1 MFGAS
6 IGRAAQRIIDAMVRW
21 LAHGHFNPNILTVV
35 GVAINVG
42 SGLLF
47 GFGRFFWAGIVLII
61 ANLFDMLDGQVARL
75 SGRVTRF
82 GGFLDSSLDRLSD
95 MVVFVGLMVFYAR
108 ATEYHSTLNVF
119 LAGAGLM
126 VSVWVRYASARAES
140 LIPKCDV
147 GFLRRPERVVLFI
160 IGALS
165 TVPGSNNY
173 FAYRMPAVLW
183 VLAVG
188 SYWTF
193 AHRMYHTWTEVNRSE
208 AKHVVAE
215 SGASAGEQS
224 EVRSKPTL
232 ANKPASLG
240 FWSIVTAGEVAAWRV
255 KWEVLFAS
263 ILALWIGGRIVRS
276 ISQNPSRFI
285 GLRPARIGFASVV
298 TVAVLVGVLIG
309 ITVPER
315 F

>member
-6 IGRAAQRIIDAMVRW
+6 IGRAGQRIIDAMVRW
-21 LAHGHFNPNILTVV
+21 LARGHINPNFLTFI

-47 GFGRFFWAGIVLII
+47 GFGDFFWAGIVLIV

-75 SGRVTRF
+75 SGRVTSY

-119 LAGAGLM
+119 LAGAGMMGSVM
-126 VSVWVRYASARAES
+126 VSYASARAES
-140 LIPKCDV
+140 MIPKCDV

-165 TVPGSNNY
+165 TFPGSSNY

-193 AHRMYHTWTEVNRSE
+193 AHRMHHTWTEVNRTE
-208 AKHVVAE
+208 TMAVDPE
-215 SGASAGEQS
+215 NGADSPDQA
-224 EVRSKPTL
+224 EVRREPTL
-232 ANKPASLG
+232 AHK
-240 FWSIVTAGEVAAWRV
+240 
-255 KWEVLFAS
+255 
-263 ILALWIGGRIVRS
+263 
-276 ISQNPSRFI
+276 
-285 GLRPARIGFASVV
+285 
-298 TVAVLVGVLIG
+298 VG
-309 ITVPER
+309 
-315 F
+315 

>member
-6 IGRAAQRIIDAMVRW
+6 IGRAAQRIIDAIVRW
-21 LAHGHFNPNILTVV
+21 LAIGHINPNILTVI
-35 GVAINVG
+35 GVSLNVG
-42 SGLLF
+42 CGLLF
-47 GFGRFFWAGIVLII
+47 GMGRFFSAGITLIV

-108 ATEYHSTLNVF
+108 ATEFHSTLNVF

-126 VSVWVRYASARAES
+126 GSVMVSYASARAES

-165 TVPGSNNY
+165 THPGSTNF
-173 FAYRMPAVLW
+173 FANRMPAVLW

-193 AHRMYHTWTEVNRSE
+193 AHRMYHTWRELTKTE
-208 AKHVVAE
+208 AKTANVDAE
-215 SGASAGEQS
+215 ASYAQTSGSKERPKKRA
-224 EVRSKPTL
+224 EVP
-232 ANKPASLG
+232 
-240 FWSIVTAGEVAAWRV
+240 I
-255 KWEVLFAS
+255 
-263 ILALWIGGRIVRS
+263 
-276 ISQNPSRFI
+276 
-285 GLRPARIGFASVV
+285 
-298 TVAVLVGVLIG
+298 
-309 ITVPER
+309 
-315 F
+315 

>member
-1 MFGAS
+1 MFVDG
-6 IGRAAQRIIDAMVRW
+6 IGRGAQRIIDAMVRW
-21 LAHGHFNPNILTVV
+21 LAYGHINPNILTVI

-47 GFGRFFWAGIVLII
+47 GYGYFFWAGIVLIV

-108 ATEYHSTLNVF
+108 DTQFHSTLNVF

-126 VSVWVRYASARAES
+126 GAVMVSYASARPES

-147 GFLRRPERVVLFI
+147 GFLRRPERVVLII

-165 TVPGSNNY
+165 THPGSTNF
-173 FAYRMPAVLW
+173 FANRMPAVLW

-193 AHRMYHTWTEVNRSE
+193 AQRMYHTWYELNKATEPKDEE
-208 AKHVVAE
+208 ALPALSSSN
-215 SGASAGEQS
+215 SG
-224 EVRSKPTL
+224 
-232 ANKPASLG
+232 
-240 FWSIVTAGEVAAWRV
+240 
-255 KWEVLFAS
+255 
-263 ILALWIGGRIVRS
+263 
-276 ISQNPSRFI
+276 
-285 GLRPARIGFASVV
+285 
-298 TVAVLVGVLIG
+298 
-309 ITVPER
+309 PER
-315 F
+315 RTEPLVHKAG

>member
-6 IGRAAQRIIDAMVRW
+6 IGRAGQRIIDAMVRW
-21 LAHGHFNPNILTVV
+21 LARGHISPNLLTFI

-42 SGLLF
+42 SGMLF

-75 SGRVTRF
+75 SG
-82 GGFLDSSLDRLSD
+82 

-108 ATEYHSTLNVF
+108 DTEFHSTLNVF
-119 LAGAGLM
+119 LAGAGMMGSVM
-126 VSVWVRYASARAES
+126 VSYASARAES

-165 TVPGSNNY
+165 TRPGSHNF
-173 FAYRMPAVLW
+173 FANRMPAVLW

-193 AHRMYHTWTEVNRSE
+193 AHRMYHTWWELNRS
-208 AKHVVAE
+208 
-215 SGASAGEQS
+215 QTN
-224 EVRSKPTL
+224 EVPEVPTQTAPPPEIGREPTL
-232 ANKPASLG
+232 AHK
-240 FWSIVTAGEVAAWRV
+240 
-255 KWEVLFAS
+255 
-263 ILALWIGGRIVRS
+263 
-276 ISQNPSRFI
+276 IS
-285 GLRPARIGFASVV
+285 
-298 TVAVLVGVLIG
+298 
-309 ITVPER
+309 
-315 F
+315 

>member
-6 IGRAAQRIIDAMVRW
+6 IGRGAQRIIDAMVRW
-21 LAHGHFNPNILTVV
+21 LAMGHINPNILTVI
-35 GVAINVG
+35 GVALNVG
-42 SGLLF
+42 CGLLF
-47 GFGRFFWAGIVLII
+47 GTGRFFWAGIALIV

-108 ATEYHSTLNVF
+108 DIESHSTLNVF

-126 VSVWVRYASARAES
+126 GSVMVSYASARAES

-165 TVPGSNNY
+165 THPGSNNF
-173 FAYRMPAVLW
+173 FANRMPAVLW
-183 VLAVG
+183 VLAIG

-193 AHRMYHTWTEVNRSE
+193 AHRMYHTWRELSRVEPKTANAEAEAAVNRSY
-208 AKHVVAE
+208 
-215 SGASAGEQS
+215 
-224 EVRSKPTL
+224 RP
-232 ANKPASLG
+232 
-240 FWSIVTAGEVAAWRV
+240 
-255 KWEVLFAS
+255 KWTYIDRKVE
-263 ILALWIGGRIVRS
+263 
-276 ISQNPSRFI
+276 P
-285 GLRPARIGFASVV
+285 
-298 TVAVLVGVLIG
+298 
-309 ITVPER
+309 
-315 F
+315 

>member
-6 IGRAAQRIIDAMVRW
+6 IGRGAQRIIDAMVRW
-21 LAHGHFNPNILTVV
+21 LAHGHINPNILTVI
-35 GVAINVG
+35 GVSLNVG
-42 SGLLF
+42 CGLLF
-47 GFGRFFWAGIVLII
+47 GLGHFFWAGIVLIV

-108 ATEYHSTLNVF
+108 DTEFHSTLNVF

-126 VSVWVRYASARAES
+126 GSVMVSYASARAES

-165 TVPGSNNY
+165 SYPGSNN
-173 FAYRMPAVLW
+173 FLANRMPAVLW

-193 AHRMYHTWTEVNRSE
+193 AHRMYHTWRELNLARNE
-208 AKHVVAE
+208 AKEIAANPT
-215 SGASAGEQS
+215 SSASNAGSDRRTEQPLIH
-224 EVRSKPTL
+224 K
-232 ANKPASLG
+232 
-240 FWSIVTAGEVAAWRV
+240 AG
-255 KWEVLFAS
+255 
-263 ILALWIGGRIVRS
+263 
-276 ISQNPSRFI
+276 
-285 GLRPARIGFASVV
+285 
-298 TVAVLVGVLIG
+298 
-309 ITVPER
+309 
-315 F
+315 

>member
-6 IGRAAQRIIDAMVRW
+6 IGRGAQRIIDALVRW
-21 LAHGHFNPNILTVV
+21 LAMGHINPNILTVT
-35 GVAINVG
+35 GVALNVG
-42 SGLLF
+42 CGLLF
-47 GFGRFFWAGIVLII
+47 GMGWFFAAGIALIV

-108 ATEYHSTLNVF
+108 DTHLQSTLNVF

-126 VSVWVRYASARAES
+126 GSVMVSYASARAES

-165 TVPGSNNY
+165 THPGSNNF
-173 FAYRMPAVLW
+173 FANRMPAVLW

-193 AHRMYHTWTEVNRSE
+193 AHRMYHTWRELNRTEEKSENAEAEAAVNRSYK
-208 AKHVVAE
+208 ARPI
-215 SGASAGEQS
+215 G
-224 EVRSKPTL
+224 PTL
-232 ANKPASLG
+232 S
-240 FWSIVTAGEVAAWRV
+240 
-255 KWEVLFAS
+255 
-263 ILALWIGGRIVRS
+263 
-276 ISQNPSRFI
+276 
-285 GLRPARIGFASVV
+285 
-298 TVAVLVGVLIG
+298 
-309 ITVPER
+309 ER
-315 F
+315 

>member
-6 IGRAAQRIIDAMVRW
+6 IGRAGQRIIDAMVRW
-21 LAHGHFNPNILTVV
+21 LARGHINPNILTFV

-47 GFGRFFWAGIVLII
+47 GWGQFFWAGIILIV

-95 MVVFVGLMVFYAR
+95 MVVFVGLMVYYAR
-108 ATEYHSTLNVF
+108 DLPSHSTLNVF

-126 VSVWVRYASARAES
+126 GSVMVSYASARAES

-165 TVPGSNNY
+165 TRPSSQHFLLN
-173 FAYRMPAVLW
+173 RMPAVLW
-183 VLAVG
+183 VLAIG

-193 AHRMYHTWTEVNRSE
+193 AHRMYHTWLELNR
-208 AKHVVAE
+208 AKAK
-215 SGASAGEQS
+215 AGDAQA
-224 EVRSKPTL
+224 L
-232 ANKPASLG
+232 A
-240 FWSIVTAGEVAAWRV
+240 
-255 KWEVLFAS
+255 
-263 ILALWIGGRIVRS
+263 
-276 ISQNPSRFI
+276 
-285 GLRPARIGFASVV
+285 ASVSQSQ
-298 TVAVLVGVLIG
+298 TS
-309 ITVPER
+309 ER
-315 F
+315 R

>member
-6 IGRAAQRIIDAMVRW
+6 IGRAAQRIIDAIVRW
-21 LAHGHFNPNILTVV
+21 LAIGHINPNILTVI
-35 GVAINVG
+35 GVSLNVG
-42 SGLLF
+42 CGLLF
-47 GFGRFFWAGIVLII
+47 GMGWFFYAGIALIV

-108 ATEYHSTLNVF
+108 DTESHSTLNVF

-126 VSVWVRYASARAES
+126 GSVMVSYASARAES

-147 GFLRRPERVVLFI
+147 GFLRFI

-165 TVPGSNNY
+165 THSGSTNF
-173 FAYRMPAVLW
+173 FANRMPAVLW

-193 AHRMYHTWTEVNRSE
+193 AHRMYHTWRELTKADAAKTANVDAE
-208 AKHVVAE
+208 ASYAQSGERRAE
-215 SGASAGEQS
+215 PRL
-224 EVRSKPTL
+224 VTKP
-232 ANKPASLG
+232 S
-240 FWSIVTAGEVAAWRV
+240 
-255 KWEVLFAS
+255 
-263 ILALWIGGRIVRS
+263 
-276 ISQNPSRFI
+276 
-285 GLRPARIGFASVV
+285 
-298 TVAVLVGVLIG
+298 
-309 ITVPER
+309 
-315 F
+315 

>member
-6 IGRAAQRIIDAMVRW
+6 IGRAAQRIIDAIVRW
-21 LAHGHFNPNILTVV
+21 LAHGHINPNILTVI
-35 GVAINVG
+35 GVSLNVG
-42 SGLLF
+42 CGLLF
-47 GFGRFFWAGIVLII
+47 GFGNFFAAGIALIV

-108 ATEYHSTLNVF
+108 DTESHSTLNVF

-126 VSVWVRYASARAES
+126 GSVMVSYASARAES

-165 TVPGSNNY
+165 SYPGSTAN
-173 FAYRMPAVLW
+173 RMPAVLW

-193 AHRMYHTWTEVNRSE
+193 AHRMYHTWRELSKVE
-208 AKHVVAE
+208 AKQENAE
-215 SGASAGEQS
+215 TQSSYSQASAGGERRAEQRL
-224 EVRSKPTL
+224 VHKP
-232 ANKPASLG
+232 G
-240 FWSIVTAGEVAAWRV
+240 
-255 KWEVLFAS
+255 
-263 ILALWIGGRIVRS
+263 
-276 ISQNPSRFI
+276 
-285 GLRPARIGFASVV
+285 
-298 TVAVLVGVLIG
+298 
-309 ITVPER
+309 
-315 F
+315 

>member
-6 IGRAAQRIIDAMVRW
+6 IGRAAQRIIDAIVRW
-21 LAHGHFNPNILTVV
+21 LAIGHINPNILTVI
-35 GVAINVG
+35 GVALNVG
-42 SGLLF
+42 CGLLF
-47 GFGRFFWAGIVLII
+47 GMGLFFYAGIALVV

-108 ATEYHSTLNVF
+108 DIESHSTLNVF

-126 VSVWVRYASARAES
+126 GSVMVSYASARAES

-165 TVPGSNNY
+165 THPGSDNF
-173 FAYRMPAVLW
+173 FANRMPAVLW

-193 AHRMYHTWTEVNRSE
+193 AHRMYHTWRELTKADAKIPNVEAEASYAQSGGSKERPKRAEV
-208 AKHVVAE
+208 
-215 SGASAGEQS
+215 
-224 EVRSKPTL
+224 P
-232 ANKPASLG
+232 
-240 FWSIVTAGEVAAWRV
+240 I
-255 KWEVLFAS
+255 
-263 ILALWIGGRIVRS
+263 
-276 ISQNPSRFI
+276 
-285 GLRPARIGFASVV
+285 
-298 TVAVLVGVLIG
+298 
-309 ITVPER
+309 
-315 F
+315 

>member
-6 IGRAAQRIIDAMVRW
+6 IGRAAQRIIDAIVRW
-21 LAHGHFNPNILTVV
+21 LAIGHINPNIMTLI
-35 GVAINVG
+35 GVSLNVG
-42 SGLLF
+42 CGLLF
-47 GFGRFFWAGIVLII
+47 GMGWFFSAGIALIV

-108 ATEYHSTLNVF
+108 DREFHSTLNVF

-126 VSVWVRYASARAES
+126 GSVMVSYASARAEI

-165 TVPGSNNY
+165 TRSGSDNF
-173 FAYRMPAVLW
+173 FANRMPAVFL
-183 VLAVG
+183 LFAIG

-193 AHRMYHTWTEVNRSE
+193 AHRMYHTWIELNKSQLRQE
-208 AKHVVAE
+208 N
-215 SGASAGEQS
+215 ASS
-224 EVRSKPTL
+224 V
-232 ANKPASLG
+232 
-240 FWSIVTAGEVAAWRV
+240 
-255 KWEVLFAS
+255 
-263 ILALWIGGRIVRS
+263 
-276 ISQNPSRFI
+276 NPSH
-285 GLRPARIGFASVV
+285 G
-298 TVAVLVGVLIG
+298 
-309 ITVPER
+309 PER
-315 F
+315 R

>member
-6 IGRAAQRIIDAMVRW
+6 IGRGAQRIIDAIVRW
-21 LAHGHFNPNILTVV
+21 LAKGHISPNILTVI
-35 GVAINVG
+35 GVSLNVG
-42 SGLLF
+42 CGLLF
-47 GFGRFFWAGIVLII
+47 GLGHFFWAGIALIV

-108 ATEYHSTLNVF
+108 ATPSHSTLNVF

-126 VSVWVRYASARAES
+126 GSVMVSYASARAES

-165 TVPGSNNY
+165 TYPGSDNY
-173 FAYRMPAVLW
+173 FTNRMPAVLW

-193 AHRMYHTWTEVNRSE
+193 AHRMYHTWRELNRAEVPKTENADAQAAVNRST
-208 AKHVVAE
+208 
-215 SGASAGEQS
+215 G
-224 EVRSKPTL
+224 P
-232 ANKPASLG
+232 
-240 FWSIVTAGEVAAWRV
+240 
-255 KWEVLFAS
+255 
-263 ILALWIGGRIVRS
+263 IG
-276 ISQNPSRFI
+276 PM
-285 GLRPARIGFASVV
+285 
-298 TVAVLVGVLIG
+298 LI
-309 ITVPER
+309 ER
-315 F
+315 

>member
-6 IGRAAQRIIDAMVRW
+6 IGRAAQRIIDAIVRW
-21 LAHGHFNPNILTVV
+21 LAIGHINPNILTVI
-35 GVAINVG
+35 GVALNVG
-42 SGLLF
+42 CGLLF
-47 GFGRFFWAGIVLII
+47 GLGWFFYAGIALIV

-108 ATEYHSTLNVF
+108 DIDHSTLNVF

-126 VSVWVRYASARAES
+126 GSVMVSYASARAES

-165 TVPGSNNY
+165 THPGSTNY
-173 FAYRMPAVLW
+173 FANRMPAVLW

-193 AHRMYHTWTEVNRSE
+193 AHRMYHTWRELTKPEEKANVDAEASYSQSSGSKERPKRAEV
-208 AKHVVAE
+208 
-215 SGASAGEQS
+215 
-224 EVRSKPTL
+224 P
-232 ANKPASLG
+232 
-240 FWSIVTAGEVAAWRV
+240 I
-255 KWEVLFAS
+255 
-263 ILALWIGGRIVRS
+263 
-276 ISQNPSRFI
+276 
-285 GLRPARIGFASVV
+285 
-298 TVAVLVGVLIG
+298 
-309 ITVPER
+309 
-315 F
+315 

>member
-6 IGRAAQRIIDAMVRW
+6 IGRAAQRIIDAIVRW
-21 LAHGHFNPNILTVV
+21 LAHGHINPNILTVI
-35 GVAINVG
+35 GVALNVG
-42 SGLLF
+42 CGLLF
-47 GFGRFFWAGIVLII
+47 GMGWFFLAGIALIV
-61 ANLFDMLDGQVARL
+61 ANVFDMLDGQGARL

-108 ATEYHSTLNVF
+108 DIDHSTLNVF

-126 VSVWVRYASARAES
+126 GSVMVSYASARAES

-165 TVPGSNNY
+165 THPGSTNF
-173 FAYRMPAVLW
+173 FANRMPAVLW

-193 AHRMYHTWTEVNRSE
+193 AHRMYHTWREVTKADTKIANVDDKASYSQASGSKERP
-208 AKHVVAE
+208 KQAE
-215 SGASAGEQS
+215 
-224 EVRSKPTL
+224 
-232 ANKPASLG
+232 
-240 FWSIVTAGEVAAWRV
+240 
-255 KWEVLFAS
+255 
-263 ILALWIGGRIVRS
+263 
-276 ISQNPSRFI
+276 
-285 GLRPARIGFASVV
+285 
-298 TVAVLVGVLIG
+298 
-309 ITVPER
+309 VPI
-315 F
+315 